1 MDVNTLVLISDD
13 AHGLRGRLV
22 GEEERLT
29 EDDFYKI
36 LNHPARRTII
46 RLLHDRIELTYSEL
60 LADMK
65 MDEGQFNFHLR
76 LVKKLTETT
85 PDGKYKLSR
94 KGNLAFEMMASIE
107 SEMGTNSSFLEAP
120 RLRWGIV
127 ARRIAAFLLDIFI
140 FLFVS
145 GILADPFLYQSII
158 SFFQHAAQV
167 VDLQPWFIHLEHFP
181 LLGET
186 IFRVIEGYSHI
197 FFAVFI
203 AFTLFDAYKGQ
214 TPGRY
219 LLGIRVVTVSGR
231 RLSLIESGIRNVGK
245 VFVLPLD
252 LLAGI
257 IFYRKRGY
265 IRFFDFY
272 TQSKVEM
279 VKEEPANPTTKAD
292 K

>member
-1 MDVNTLVLISDD
+1 
-13 AHGLRGRLV
+13 V
-22 GEEERLT
+22 GEEEKLT

-36 LNHPARRTII
+36 LNHPARRIII

-60 LADMK
+60 LADVK

-76 LVKKLTETT
+76 LVKKLTEVT

-94 KGNLAFEMMASIE
+94 QGNIAFEMMASIE
-107 SEMGTNSSFLEAP
+107 KEMGTGSSFLQAP
-120 RLRWGIV
+120 AITSGIV
-127 ARRIAAFLLDIFI
+127 AKRIAAFLLDMFI

-145 GILADPFLYQSII
+145 GILADPFLYQSIGSLI
-158 SFFQHAAQV
+158 EHASSV
-167 VDLQPWFIHLEHFP
+167 VNLDPWFIHPEHFP
-181 LLGET
+181 LMGET
-186 IFRVIEGYSHI
+186 IFRIIEGYSHI

-219 LLGIRVVTVSGR
+219 AMGIRVLTVSGR
-231 RLSLIESGIRNVGK
+231 RLSVVESGIRNVGK

-257 IFYRKRGY
+257 LFYRKRGY
-265 IRFFDFY
+265 LRFFDFY
-272 TQSKVEM
+272 TQSIVEE
-279 VKEEPANPTTKAD
+279 VKEAKVVPNDPTAPAPPS
-292 K
+292 